1 MDLFAITKVSTDIAN
16 SVSQKLQPPTV
27 SHFVGA
33 ESMMPMMP
41 MGGPQQQPKQGIKV
55 SDVLSLILGVVIGL
69 YAAYLSWQCNAKL
82 SYNTFLKVIF
92 AIFAYMFGLIYLI
105 LYVVMRW
112 DTCRRL

>member
-1 MDLFAITKVSTDIAN
+1 MDVFALTKVSTDIAK

-33 ESMMPMMP
+33 EAMIMPMNGSP
-41 MGGPQQQPKQGIKV
+41 MQQPKQGLKI
-55 SDVLSLILGVVIGL
+55 SDILSFILGVVIGL

-82 SYNTFLKVIF
+82 NYNVFLKVVF
-92 AIFAYMFGLIYLI
+92 AIFAYMFGLTYLI